1 MTRSSPSPRSS
12 ARSSTPPWRGVAG
25 AVAAALFAA
34 LTIFFKFL
42 QFDSL
47 QTQLYDVSETA
58 NVLWNTFHGRPFWS
72 GLMGENYLGQHF
84 APALALLGPFLW
96 FGDTAFPLIVA
107 QCLALAAAVPV
118 VYVLGEKIT
127 GRPAAGGVLAALFV
141 FSPYVHE
148 VIRVDFHEVGVGMA
162 LTLGALAAWETGRRK
177 LFWWLVAA
185 TLLLRE
191 DYGLYWAGFG
201 AALFLSRAAGRRG
214 ALIGVAAG
222 GLWSALLIFV
232 VMPAIAGG
240 AWKPAAFAFGPEAKS
255 GASLARYL
263 LSPAAWA
270 ALFGDAERL
279 GHAALLLLS
288 VGGLSLLCPSR
299 APAWALPLFLNAL
312 AANPWQQRF
321 ELHYAAAVLPYLFW
335 AAAHGAKRLS
345 AWGNRRRAP
354 RWAGPLAAGGALIL
368 LVWNGARIPKYFA
381 ETSPARR
388 AAARRMARRIPPGD
402 AVMAQTNLLPRV
414 CLRENVFLV
423 PSREPVQWI
432 FLDNRLVEQSMPRL
446 WEAQK
451 RFLEANRA
459 HIVDAEEDLVLLSPG
474 IAPAPPAGGAPRVD

>member
-1 MTRSSPSPRSS
+1 MIRQ
-12 ARSSTPPWRGVAG
+12 STLRWIGVS
-25 AVAAALFAA
+25 VAAVLFAG
-34 LTIFFKFL
+34 LTIFFKSL

-47 QTQLYDVSETA
+47 QTQLYDLSETT

-84 APALALLGPFLW
+84 APALAFLGPFLW

-107 QCLALAAAVPV
+107 QCLALAAALPAVYMLGSKISGRPV
-118 VYVLGEKIT
+118 V
-127 GRPAAGGVLAALFV
+127 GGVLAAFFV

-148 VIRVDFHEVGVGMA
+148 VIRVDFHEVGVGLA
-162 LTLGALAAWETGRRK
+162 LTVGALAAWETGRRK

-191 DYGLYWAGFG
+191 DYGLYWAGFC
-201 AALFLSRAAGRRG
+201 AALFFSRAADRRG
-214 ALIGVAAG
+214 ALIGAAAG
-222 GLWSALLIFV
+222 VLWSALLIFL
-232 VMPAIAGG
+232 VMPTIAGG
-240 AWKPAAFAFGPEAKS
+240 AWKPAAFAFGPETKT

-270 ALFGDAERL
+270 ALFGTPERL

-288 VGGLSLLCPSR
+288 VGGLSLLAPSR

-321 ELHYAAAVLPYLFW
+321 DLHYSATVLPYLFW
-335 AAAHGAKRLS
+335 TAAHGVTRLS
-345 AWGNRRRAP
+345 VWADRRRLP
-354 RWAGPLAAGGALIL
+354 RWVGALAAGGALVL

-388 AAARRMARRIPPGD
+388 AAARRMAGRIPPGD
-402 AVMAQTNLLPRV
+402 SVMAQTNLLPRV
-414 CLRENVFLV
+414 CRRENVSLV
-423 PSREPVQWI
+423 PGRGPAQWI
-432 FLDNRLVEQSMPRL
+432 FLDNRLAEQAMPRL

-451 RFLEANRA
+451 RFLEAHRA
-459 HIVDAEEDLVLLSPG
+459 YIVDAEEDLVLLSPG
-474 IAPAPPAGGAPRVD
+474 IAPVSTPGAVSRSD